1 MGQRAGRA
9 WSPLFTLTDL
19 DVEHAADG
27 GGRVRA
33 VGRDPEAGLEVRLE
47 LELLPSGVL
56 RQRATVAVPEGGES
70 EPFVVDGL
78 ALTLPVPPVA
88 TELFDLAG
96 RWGRERA
103 PQRAPFVVG
112 IHSRENRRGRTGPD
126 APLVLAAGTAGFGF
140 SDGEVWAIHVAWS
153 GNHVSYAER
162 LSTGAAVL
170 GGGELL
176 LPGEVRLAPGES
188 YTGPWVYAAHATGLD
203 GIAARFHTMLRARTH
218 HPSNPRPVVL
228 NTWEAVYFDHD
239 LDRLVELARVG
250 ADVGVER
257 YVLDDGWFRHRR
269 YDHAGLGDWYV
280 DEEVWPEGLHPLVQ
294 EVRQRG
300 MEFGLWVEPEMVNPD
315 SDLARAHPD
324 WILQTGG
331 RMPIPSRHQQ
341 VLDLAHPD
349 AYAYI
354 LGRLDVLLTEYP
366 ISYLK
371 WDHNRDLLDAGHG
384 PLGVPGVHAQTL
396 AVYRLIDELRARHP
410 DVEIESCSS
419 GGLRVDLEILER
431 TDRIWGSD
439 MHRPPGAP
447 ADPALDRA
455 ADPARADRLARRP
468 PRVPTPPARTHDLS
482 FRAGTALFGSFGI
495 EWDVTT
501 TGPEERKELA
511 AWVQLYKDVRGLLH
525 TGTMVRADQ
534 HDPSFALHGVVAA
547 DRSRCPLRA
556 GAAGHAAHV
565 GAGPA
570 ATARPRPGP
579 AVPGP
584 DPAARGQPGPA
595 AAPAA
600 GLGRPRRRATRAC
613 ARRGRLARAGPQPR
627 ATRCS
632 CASRRWR
639 DDHNCRSCRGCP
651 RVRGSRRRP
660 PGAREPRDLGGA
672 RLHRPDGVRVRRV
685 LPVAV
690 DTRVLAQ
697 LHRLPVLLRQL
708 VRRARQLP
716 ADAHGRDVLE
726 RHGGDGLVRRAQHR
740 LPDRARPR
748 ARRAA
753 APAHPLTL

>member
-1 MGQRAGRA
+1 MPLPAPGPIHLRAGGVSVVLVIDGGVIDGGRLPAVLHWGADLGDMSAADLAELVDAGVPATVPNDLDQVTRAGILAEHAAGWNGRPGLVGQRAGRA
-9 WSPLFTLTDL
+9 WSPLFTLADL

-33 VGRDPEAGLEVRLE
+33 IGRDTEAGLEVRLE

-103 PQRAPFVVG
+103 PQRSPFVVG

-126 APLVLAAGTAGFGF
+126 APLILAAGTEGFGF

-176 LPGEVRLAPGES
+176 LPGEVRLGPGES

-203 GIAARFHTMLRARTH
+203 GIAARFHTLLRSRPH
-218 HPSNPRPVVL
+218 HPANPRPVVL

-269 YDHAGLGDWYV
+269 SDHAGLGDWYV

-371 WDHNRDLLDAGHG
+371 WDHNRDLVDAGHG
-384 PLGVPGVHAQTL
+384 PLGVPGVHAQTR
-396 AVYRLIDELRARHP
+396 AVYLLIDELRARHP
-410 DVEIESCSS
+410 GVEIESCSS

-439 MHRPPGAP
+439 MTDPLERQQIQRWTAQLIPPELIGSHVAAP
-447 ADPALDRA
+447 RSHS
-455 ADPARADRLARRP
+455 
-468 PRVPTPPARTHDLS
+468 TARTHDLS

-547 DRSRCPLRA
+547 DRGDALYALVQLATPL
-556 GAAGHAAHV
+556 
-565 GAGPA
+565 
-570 ATARPRPGP
+570 TS
-579 AVPGP
+579 VPGQLRLPGLDP
-584 DPAARGQPGPA
+584 DRRYRVRTQPPGDSPALRQRQPPGWVARGVELPG
-595 AAPAA
+595 
-600 GLGRPRRRATRAC
+600 
-613 ARRGRLARAGPQPR
+613 
-627 ATRCS
+627 
-632 CASRRWR
+632 
-639 DDHNCRSCRGCP
+639 
-651 RVRGSRRRP
+651 
-660 PGAREPRDLGGA
+660 
-672 RLHRPDGVRVRRV
+672 
-685 LPVAV
+685 
-690 DTRVLAQ
+690 RVLAEAGLRAPALNPEQ
-697 LHRLPVLLRQL
+697 LMLLR
-708 VRRARQLP
+708 VTEVAR
-716 ADAHGRDVLE
+716 
-726 RHGGDGLVRRAQHR
+726 
-740 LPDRARPR
+740 
-748 ARRAA
+748 
-753 APAHPLTL
+753 